1 MKKQYLNKLLP
12 KQDSE
17 VKTKSPNERHWRLLQ
32 VESALACNLRCVMC
46 PWPEYAKRAKN
57 RGIMTP
63 DIWNAI
69 RPHLPQVRSVDFT
82 GGGEPL
88 LQPNLLDWVREAHA
102 AGCETGILT
111 NGLLLTESKAAK
123 LLEAGVDWICV
134 SMDGATEELYAQIR
148 IGSNFERV
156 AKNVG
161 NLSRLRVGK
170 TPKLMLNF
178 VLMTINFH
186 QVEEIV
192 RLASRLGVD
201 QVNYKQCEVI
211 RGERGKGYGLFAG
224 QETREIHKLKKSLAK
239 ARRLAK
245 KMGIHTTAFS
255 FTPEEQPVCDQDPRS
270 SLFICY
276 DGVVAPCINLAL
288 GGPTTFLGRVASLP
302 TVHYGCLPAD
312 DLLELWD
319 TETSRLYRERFQNRI
334 QAHDGEIIAGL
345 ISTSASGRLKA
356 LKQAKEA
363 MPTAPKGC
371 DVCHYLY
378 DI

>member
-1 MKKQYLNKLLP
+1 MKKRRWQ
-12 KQDSE
+12 
-17 VKTKSPNERHWRLLQ
+17 LLQ
-32 VESALACNLRCVMC
+32 VESAIACNLRCVMC

-57 RGIMTP
+57 RGIMSP

-69 RPHLPQVRSVDFT
+69 RPHLPQVHSVDFT

-88 LQPNLLDWVREAHA
+88 LQPYLLDWIREAHA

-123 LLEAGVDWICV
+123 MIEAGIDWVCV

-148 IGSNFERV
+148 IGSNFGRV
-156 AKNVG
+156 VENVD

-170 TPKLMLNF
+170 IPKLMINF

-192 RLASRLGVD
+192 HLASRLGVD
-201 QVNYKQCEVI
+201 QVNFKQCEVI
-211 RGERGKGYGLFAG
+211 RGERGKGFGLFAG
-224 QETREIHKLKKSLAK
+224 QETREIRKLKKSLVK
-239 ARRLAK
+239 ARRLARK
-245 KMGIHTTAFS
+245 VGIQAAACS
-255 FTPEEQPVCDQDPRS
+255 VGPEQQPVCDQDPRS
-270 SLFICY
+270 SLFIGY

-288 GGPTTFLGRVASLP
+288 GGPTIFLGREASLP
-302 TVHYGCLPAD
+302 TVHYGHLPAD

-319 TETSRLYRERFQNRI
+319 SETSRHYRERFQNRI
-334 QAHDGEIIAGL
+334 QAHDGKIIDGL
-345 ISTSASGRLKA
+345 IGTSASDRLKA

-363 MPTAPKGC
+363 MPPAPKGC

>member
-1 MKKQYLNKLLP
+1 MKKRRWQ
-12 KQDSE
+12 
-17 VKTKSPNERHWRLLQ
+17 LLQ
-32 VESALACNLRCVMC
+32 VESAIACNLRCVMC

-69 RPHLPQVRSVDFT
+69 RSHLPQVRSVDFT

-88 LQPNLLDWVREAHA
+88 LQPNLLDWIREAHA

-123 LLEAGVDWICV
+123 LIEADVDWICV
-134 SMDGATEELYAQIR
+134 SMDGATRELYEQIR
-148 IGSNFERV
+148 IGSNFDRV
-156 AKNVG
+156 AENVG

-170 TPKLMLNF
+170 IPKLMINF
-178 VLMTINFH
+178 VLMTINVH

-211 RGERGKGYGLFAG
+211 RGERGKGYGLFG
-224 QETREIHKLKKSLAK
+224 DQETREIRKLKKSLAK

-255 FTPEEQPVCDQDPRS
+255 FTPEEQPVCDQNPRS
-270 SLFICY
+270 SLFIGY

-288 GGPTTFLGRVASLP
+288 GGPTTFLGQEVNLP
-302 TVHYGCLPAD
+302 TVHYGRLPAD

-319 TETSRLYRERFQNRI
+319 TETCRLYRERFQDRI
-334 QAHDGEIIAGL
+334 QTHDAKIIAGL
-345 ISTSASGRLKA
+345 ISTSASDRLKA

-363 MPTAPKGC
+363 MPAAPRGC